1 MLDKG
6 SPVGSLDAL
15 LCEDEGLPEEDGGV
29 PPLLLPLLLEGDGGG
44 VAPLLLLLLALPHG
58 AGVLLPHQ

>member
-29 PPLLLPLLLEGDGGG
+29 PPLLLPLLLDGGG
-44 VAPLLLLLLALPHG
+44 VAAPLILLLLLALPHG